1 MRPLIVFL
9 LSFLLVITPVKAVA
23 PVLVFAATT
32 SAGTGSVASASTT
45 AVGLALT
52 ALALLSASNSP
63 KFNFPTKG
71 SNNTQTAGLPDPNT
85 QATPL
90 TSGSCYYQYL
100 EVPIHG
106 TRINPGVWITFPS
119 GGSGSCETL
128 GSRDVTSLCQ
138 NCQSTVSSH
147 IQHRRVICHTNCSGN
162 PNGSTVYGWPGAAQ
176 YEADTLAQYLGTTPN
191 GIVDI
196 ERKGGSFVYRSPS
209 DADLPANVGGETG
222 YPAPISGGGMAVEY
236 TNDQGQKT
244 VVVTNPEALGTTIT
258 EYNQV
263 TPDTYKKS
271 TIQTD
276 TQGVI
281 QTGSQVPSSSGQ
293 VNSVPQ
299 TSPTSPV
306 TFSPVTDGAPST
318 DPGTDPG
325 TGTGSQIE
333 FPSDY
338 ARSGEAAAA
347 AQNVVDGLLS
357 GEVVT
362 PEVPDEDMPW
372 FGSTFDGVLPTI
384 NTSGATC
391 PVWQF
396 DAIGESFYIDQHCQ
410 LILDFN
416 ALFYAMFT
424 AFWVLLAF
432 RTVLE
437 A

>member
-1 MRPLIVFL
+1 MKKLFVFFFTFAL
-9 LSFLLVITPVKAVA
+9 LITPVKAVA
-23 PVLVFAATT
+23 PVLVLAATT

-52 ALALLSASNSP
+52 ALAILSTANSP

-71 SNNTQTAGLPDPNT
+71 SNNYQTQGLPDPVT
-85 QATPL
+85 QTAPL
-90 TSGSCYYQYL
+90 TSGSCFYQYL

-106 TRINPGVWITFPS
+106 TRINPGVWITYPS
-119 GGSGSCETL
+119 GGSGSCEVL
-128 GSRDVTSLCQ
+128 GTRDVTSQCL

-147 IQHRRVICHTNCSGN
+147 MVHRRVICHTNCAGN
-162 PNGSTVYGWPGAAQ
+162 PNGATVYGWAGAAQ

-191 GIVDI
+191 GIIDI
-196 ERKGGSFVYRSPS
+196 ERKGSSFVYRSPS

-222 YPAPISGGGMAVEY
+222 YPAPVSGGGMAVEY

-244 VVVTNPEALGTTIT
+244 VVVQQPEALGTTIT
-258 EYNQV
+258 EYNQISP
-263 TPDTYKKS
+263 TTYKKS

-281 QTGSQVPSSSGQ
+281 QTGSQVASSPGS

-299 TSPTSPV
+299 TSPTVTVNYSPV
-306 TFSPVTDGAPST
+306 TEGSPTT
-318 DPGTDPG
+318 NPGTDPG
-325 TGTGSQIE
+325 TGGEIQ

-338 ARSGEAAAA
+338 ARAGEAAAA

-357 GEVVT
+357 GPLET
-362 PEVPDEDMPW
+362 PEVADIDMPW
-372 FGSTFDGVLPTI
+372 FGSTFDGLLPTI
-384 NTSGATC
+384 NTAGATC

-396 DAIGESFYIDQHCQ
+396 NALGESFYIDHHCQ
-410 LILDFN
+410 LIADFN
-416 ALFYAMFT
+416 ALFYAIFT
-424 AFWVLLAF
+424 AFWTLLAF